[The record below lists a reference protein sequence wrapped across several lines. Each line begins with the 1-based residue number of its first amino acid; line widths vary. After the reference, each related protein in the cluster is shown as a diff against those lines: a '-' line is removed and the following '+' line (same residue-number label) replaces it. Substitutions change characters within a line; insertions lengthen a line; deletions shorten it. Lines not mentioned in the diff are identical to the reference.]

1 MENDSIKNMTSFQLH
16 KVLENDVHQKK
27 IAIKGR
33 LNGRNAIIVL
43 SRKSFSDDISEL
55 KEIIFN
61 KETIIT
67 NKGYNENERHYE
79 LTLTNETNGVHATV
93 KRPVT
98 TRDFAQYQI
107 AECWFIE
114 ETPELYENITLPYMK
129 NLVSKYNHDWV
140 YRILNGE
147 SEQEQTLHIDKDE
160 STGYVLVKDSKW
172 RTEEISEMHILAF
185 TKQKLMTIRELN
197 ETHLPLLKKIKKEG
211 TEIITKKY
219 PDVLAEKLR
228 ICFVYLPSTFHLHVH
243 FITDTAEAAETLL
256 DRMHLLSTVIN
267 NIEFM
272 PDYYQKSTIGI
283 RYCSKHLFD
292 PYQEYLE
299 KKAAAI
305 EPKTENDGSLNNEN
319 NYIDH
324 SLMFCI
330 EKFIKYFI
338 FSIIFNFK
346 SILLFVFILCLSSNE
361 IIFTQY

>member
-243 FITDTAEAAETLL
+243 FITDTAEAA
-256 DRMHLLSTVIN
+256 
-267 NIEFM
+267 
-272 PDYYQKSTIGI
+272 GI
-283 RYCSKHLFD
+283 
-292 PYQEYLE
+292 
-299 KKAAAI
+299 
-305 EPKTENDGSLNNEN
+305 
-319 NYIDH
+319 
-324 SLMFCI
+324 
-330 EKFIKYFI
+330 FI
-338 FSIIFNFK
+338 
-346 SILLFVFILCLSSNE
+346 
-361 IIFTQY
+361 